1 VTGSLDQCEPAEA
14 ADSLTVAP
22 AEVVDLIA
30 QAARACPAVAGLHA
44 GSFGQ
49 HATYLPGRRVSG
61 VRLSPEESVVGV
73 VGCYPASVAEIGSQV
88 RAAVG
93 ALVPGVP
100 VMIHVED
107 LLLPGEELPE
117 GSRGPADDSAARVS
131 RPPPVAR
138 AEPVIA
144 EPVPAP
150 VRSTGADPVD
160 SSTRDA
166 SRGEPVPVRPPSAML
181 LAPPDQEWSS

>member
-1 VTGSLDQCEPAEA
+1 MSGPLDQSEPVEA
-14 ADSLTVAP
+14 AGSLTVAP
-22 AEVVDLIA
+22 VEVVDLIA

-61 VRLSPEESVVGV
+61 VRLSAGESVIGV

-100 VMIHVED
+100 VTIHVED
-107 LLLPGEELPE
+107 LLLPGEQLPE
-117 GSRGPADDSAARVS
+117 GSRDPADDSAARVS
-131 RPPPVAR
+131 RPPPVAQ

-150 VRSTGADPVD
+150 VRSTHADPVD
-160 SSTRDA
+160 SSTQDVP
-166 SRGEPVPVRPPSAML
+166 RGEPVPVPPPSAML
-181 LAPPDQEWSS
+181 PAPPDQEWSS